1 MKRILTL
8 IVCMFTAF
16 QGFCQLDSIHF
27 MPPMH
32 ARNDWGPQYFYLST
46 PEKAPFEVTLR
57 DGTGN
62 LIKTVTIS
70 NTQPHQFEIG
80 SSNTTFTL
88 VPEANLHQ
96 SLKNKGIVA
105 SGKKKFYAYF
115 RTHAASKNQSSDLTC
130 KGRAAL
136 GKIFRIGHLLQEI
149 EIGGASR
156 SNFIGI
162 MATEDSTNI
171 TLSGFD
177 PNTDFR
183 KNGADTPSN
192 GIEKVT
198 LQKGECMVMAQYIG
212 ASAAAQP
219 PNGMM
224 GSLVESTKPIAINCG
239 SWYASVVTTTDK
251 DSGIDQIVPVESVG
265 KEYILCKGN
274 GAEALERPV
283 LVAHSNDTKIW
294 LNGNSTPIA
303 TLNAGQYYAVLTSA
317 FTNDNNLHIKTSQPI
332 YVYQMIGGANTGSN
346 IYRTG
351 GLIFVPPISCS
362 VPNKIDN
369 IFEPNSIG
377 TMVFDGGAMITAM
390 RDSAVTVLVNGA
402 PANIGAPSP
411 VQGNP
416 DFVTYRNISLFS
428 QNNKIATISVVAQ
441 GAVQVAM
448 YGQNNAASYAAFYS
462 GFSKTKAPNIKLTRV
477 GDGVCPDT
485 LRVAG
490 LFDGVQ
496 WMYEDSIV
504 RYGKDT
510 TLVIYGQGKYAAVGY
525 LGVCRQ
531 SETAVDTL
539 SVSFI
544 SPKFPYNFSQ
554 PSCFGYTNGQ
564 IRFGNPSGG
573 LPPYQFSINNGVA
586 FSKKNKQENLA
597 AGTYRLVVRDS
608 LGCYNRPLTLTIG
621 QPQPLKV
628 TILPKTPLPD
638 AVPLGEI
645 VKLYALPSRKIVT
658 TKWQPSD
665 NKTCAN
671 CLDYTF
677 SPLFTTNVQV
687 TVTDSAGCMAT
698 NMLPIYVL
706 PNVYVP
712 NVIHPFSQEDKNAY
726 FTLFSKD
733 ALPIK
738 RLDIYDRWGE
748 QVFHA
753 TNITTNARTQGW
765 DGTLKGRAVAADV
778 YVFFAE
784 VEVLPNKVVMMQG
797 SLTVVY

>member
-1 MKRILTL
+1 
-8 IVCMFTAF
+8 
-16 QGFCQLDSIHF
+16 

-46 PEKAPFEVTLR
+46 PEKDAFEVTLR
-57 DGTGN
+57 DGTGT

-70 NTQPHQFEIG
+70 NTQPFRLDIG
-80 SSNTTFTL
+80 SGNNTFTL
-88 VPEANLHQ
+88 IPELDLHKP
-96 SLKNKGIVA
+96 LKNKGIIA
-105 SGKKKFYAYF
+105 TAKKKFYAYF
-115 RTHAASKNQSSDLTC
+115 RTHATSLNQSSDLTC

-136 GKIFRIGHLLQEI
+136 GKVFRIGHLLQEI
-149 EIGGASR
+149 ELGGASR
-156 SNFIGI
+156 SNFLGI
-162 MATEDSTNI
+162 MATEDSTKI

-177 PNTDFR
+177 PATDFR
-183 KNGADTPSN
+183 KDGADVQTSN
-192 GIEKVT
+192 SEKMT
-198 LQKGECMVMAQYIG
+198 LQKGECIVISQYIG
-212 ASAAAQP
+212 SSAAVQP
-219 PNGMM
+219 PNGLM
-224 GSLVESTKPIAINCG
+224 GSLVESNKPIAINCG
-239 SWYASVVTTTDK
+239 SWYGSVVTTTDK
-251 DSGIDQIVPVESVG
+251 DSGIDQIVPIENVG

-274 GAEALERPV
+274 GAEALERPI
-283 LVAHSNDTKIW
+283 LIAHSNNTKIW
-294 LNGNSTPIA
+294 LNGSPTPIT
-303 TLNAGQYYAVLTSA
+303 TLNAGQYFAVLTST
-317 FTNDNNLHIKTSQPI
+317 FTNDNNLHIKASQPI
-332 YVYQMIGGANTGSN
+332 YVYQMIGGANSGTN

-377 TMVFDGGAMITAM
+377 TMVFDGGVMITAM
-390 RDSAVTVLVNGA
+390 RDSAVTVLVNGVA
-402 PANIGAPSP
+402 ANIGSPSP

-428 QNNKIATISVVAQ
+428 QNNKISNISAVAQ
-441 GAVQVAM
+441 GAVQLAM

-462 GFSKTKAPNIKLTRV
+462 GFSKTKEPKIKLTRV

-485 LRVAG
+485 LHVAG

-531 SETAVDTL
+531 SETASDTL

-564 IRFGNPSGG
+564 IRFGNPAGG
-573 LPPYQFSINNGVA
+573 LPPYQFSVNNGTS
-586 FSKKNKQENLA
+586 FSKKNNYENLA
-597 AGTYRLVVRDS
+597 AGIYKLVVRDS
-608 LGCYNRPLTLTIG
+608 LGCYNRPLTLTIR

-628 TILPKTPLPD
+628 EILPKTPLPD

-645 VKLYALPSRKIVT
+645 VKLYALPNRKTVT

-665 NKTCAN
+665 AKNCTN

-687 TVTDSAGCMAT
+687 TVIDSAGCVAS
-698 NMLPIYVL
+698 NNLSVYVL
-706 PNVYVP
+706 PNVYAP
-712 NVIHPFSQEDKNAY
+712 NIIHPFSQEDKNAY

-733 ALPIK
+733 PLPIK

-748 QVFHA
+748 HVFHA
-753 TNITTNARTQGW
+753 ADITTNARTQGW
-765 DGTLKGRAVAADV
+765 DGTLKGRGVVADA

-784 VEVLPNKVVMMQG
+784 VEVLPNKIVRMQG
-797 SLTVVY
+797 SLTVLY